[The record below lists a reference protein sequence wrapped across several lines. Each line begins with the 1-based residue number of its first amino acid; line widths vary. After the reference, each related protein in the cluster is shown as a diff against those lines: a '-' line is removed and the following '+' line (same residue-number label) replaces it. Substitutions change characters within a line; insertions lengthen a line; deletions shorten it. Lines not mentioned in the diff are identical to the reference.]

1 MARRFSLCFF
11 AALFLSLAL
20 AWLLARWWPAAALDR
35 ALIVAL
41 ALPLFHPLLMLW
53 LWFSPRPSGRWLRIG
68 SLGLIC
74 AMAIVLSGRPEA
86 VTVAAGL
93 DQPRPAQ
100 LTAER
105 SVSDTP

>member
-20 AWLLARWWPAAALDR
+20 AWLLARWWPAPALDR

-68 SLGLIC
+68 SLALIC
-74 AMAIVLSGRPEA
+74 ALAIVLSGRPQE
-86 VTVAAGL
+86 VLQAALLVQPGL
-93 DQPRPAQ
+93 AQP
-100 LTAER
+100 TAER
-105 SVSDTP
+105 SVSDMP